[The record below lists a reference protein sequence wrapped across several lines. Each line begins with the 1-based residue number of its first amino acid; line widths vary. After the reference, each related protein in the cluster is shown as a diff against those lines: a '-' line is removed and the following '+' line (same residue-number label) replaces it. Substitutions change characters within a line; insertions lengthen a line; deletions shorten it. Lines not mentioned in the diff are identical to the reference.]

1 MESSGSSTSNF
12 FEEYATSIQSKH
24 VNKSARRYSR
34 IKRACDI
41 LFSILTLPVAIFL
54 VFLFFIFIK
63 LESPGP
69 VFFKQKRVGLH
80 GAYFNIIKLRSM
92 HVNAEANGAVWAQV
106 NDPRITKVGKFI
118 RKTRIDEL
126 PQIINVL
133 KGDMSIVGPRP
144 ERPVF
149 TAEFETLH
157 PNFTERLFVKPGI
170 TGWAQVNG
178 GYNISPKEKLDL
190 DLYYIANKSILLD
203 MFIIFK
209 TIKVVFT
216 GHGAR

>member
-1 MESSGSSTSNF
+1 MESSSSSTSNF
-12 FEEYATSIQSKH
+12 FEEYATSIQSTH
-24 VNKSARRYSR
+24 VNKSVRRYSR
-34 IKRACDI
+34 IKRGCDI
-41 LFSILTLPVAIFL
+41 LFSILILPVAIFFI
-54 VFLFFIFIK
+54 FLFFICIK

-92 HVNAEANGAVWAQV
+92 YVNAEANGAVWAKI

-133 KGDMSIVGPRP
+133 KGEMSIVGPRP

-149 TAEFETLH
+149 TAEFEILH
-157 PNFTERLFVKPGI
+157 PEFTQRLFVKPGI

-190 DLYYIANKSILLD
+190 DLYYIDNKSILLD
-203 MFIIFK
+203 MSIIFK